1 MKLRFSFIYIVCLFL
16 VACQSNTEVEE
27 IPSDL
32 AGKKSYLKN
41 KQAQLKE
48 LEVDIK
54 SLEADIIEMDPSMKK
69 APTLVTIDTIQKSS
83 FERFATL
90 QGNIISEDLVNASS
104 EIGGRILDIFVR
116 EGQNVRRGQ
125 LIAKIDLEVI
135 QKQIAEID
143 ISLDLANTIYE
154 RQKRLWDQ
162 NIGSEIQYLQA
173 KNNKERLEK
182 NLESIQFQLSKQ
194 NVYSPSSGVV
204 EREVRQAGELTSA
217 GGPIIQILNTN
228 KVKVVVDA
236 PESYLGIVKRGDY
249 VDIKIPAIEKEFRG
263 KISLLGRMIDP
274 ANRTFKI
281 EVDLN
286 NKSGIYKPNLGA
298 EMLVKDLELDDVL
311 VVPVNLV
318 QQEVSG
324 DKFVYVVDDPYATEL
339 NSRKVYISTGENY
352 EDNVIIEEGLKA
364 GDLLIVKGARQISN
378 KELISIQ
385 S

>member
-1 MKLRFSFIYIVCLFL
+1 MKTKFAFIYIICCVMI
-16 VACQSNTEVEE
+16 ACQQTARVEE
-27 IPSDL
+27 VPTDL
-32 AGKKSYLKN
+32 AGKKSSLKD
-41 KQAQLKE
+41 KQKQFKK
-48 LEVDIK
+48 LEAEINA
-54 SLEADIIEMDPSMKK
+54 LEADIIKMDPSIKK
-69 APTLVTIDTIQKSS
+69 EATLVTIDTIQKSS
-83 FERFATL
+83 FQRYATL
-90 QGNIISEDLVNASS
+90 QGNIIAEDLVNASS
-104 EIGGRILDIFVR
+104 EIGGRILDIYVR
-116 EGQNVRRGQ
+116 EGQSVSRGQ

-135 QKQIAEID
+135 QKQIAEIET
-143 ISLDLANTIYE
+143 SLDLANTVYE

-182 NLESIQFQLSKQ
+182 SLESIQFQLSKQ

-204 EREVRQAGELTSA
+204 EREVRQAGELTSS

-249 VDIKIPAIEKEFRG
+249 VDIKIPALEKEFKAR
-263 KISLLGRMIDP
+263 ISLLGRMIDP

-281 EVDLN
+281 EVKLN
-286 NKSGIYKPNLGA
+286 NSSGIYKPNLAA
-298 EMLVKDLELDDVL
+298 EMLVKDLEIDDVL
-311 VVPVNLV
+311 VVPINLV

-324 DKFVYVVDDPYATEL
+324 DKFVYVIDDPNASEL

-352 EDNVIIEEGLKA
+352 EDNVIVEEGLSE
-364 GDLLIVKGARQISN
+364 GDLIIIKGARQISN

>member
-1 MKLRFSFIYIVCLFL
+1 MI
-16 VACQSNTEVEE
+16 ACQQTARVEE
-27 IPSDL
+27 VPTDL
-32 AGKKSYLKN
+32 AGKKSSLKD
-41 KQAQLKE
+41 KQKQFKK
-48 LEVDIK
+48 LEAEINA
-54 SLEADIIEMDPSMKK
+54 LEADIIKMDPSIKK
-69 APTLVTIDTIQKSS
+69 EATLVTIDTIQKSS
-83 FERFATL
+83 FQRYATL
-90 QGNIISEDLVNASS
+90 QGNIIAEDLVNASS
-104 EIGGRILDIFVR
+104 EIGGRILDIYVR
-116 EGQNVRRGQ
+116 EGQSVSRGQ

-135 QKQIAEID
+135 QKQIAEIET
-143 ISLDLANTIYE
+143 SLDLANTVYE

-182 NLESIQFQLSKQ
+182 SLESIQFQLSKQ

-204 EREVRQAGELTSA
+204 EREVRQAGELTSS

-249 VDIKIPAIEKEFRG
+249 VDIKIPALEKEFKAR
-263 KISLLGRMIDP
+263 ISLLGRMIDP

-281 EVDLN
+281 EVKLN
-286 NKSGIYKPNLGA
+286 NSSGIYKPNLAA
-298 EMLVKDLELDDVL
+298 EMLVKDLEIDDVL
-311 VVPVNLV
+311 VVPINLV

-324 DKFVYVVDDPYATEL
+324 DKFVYVIDDPNASEL

-352 EDNVIIEEGLKA
+352 EDNVIVEEGLSE
-364 GDLLIVKGARQISN
+364 GDLIIIKGARQISN

>member
-1 MKLRFSFIYIVCLFL
+1 MKLKFALLYIMCLIS
-16 VACQSNTEVEE
+16 VACQQQAKEE
-27 IPSDL
+27 IMPTDL
-32 AGKKSYLKN
+32 AGKKSYLKD
-41 KQAQLKE
+41 KQQQLK
-48 LEVDIK
+48 K
-54 SLEADIIEMDPSMKK
+54 LEAEIKTVEAEIIELDPSLKK

-83 FERFATL
+83 FQRYATL

-104 EIGGRILDIFVR
+104 EIGGRILDIYVR

-135 QKQIAEID
+135 QKQIAEIET
-143 ISLDLANTIYE
+143 SLDLAKTVYD

-173 KNNKERLEK
+173 KNNKDRLEK
-182 NLESIQFQLSKQ
+182 SLESIQFQLSKQ

-204 EREVRQAGELTSA
+204 EREIRQAGELTSA

-263 KISLLGRMIDP
+263 RISLLGRMIDP

-281 EVDLN
+281 EVNLN
-286 NKSGIYKPNLGA
+286 NKSGIYKPNLAA
-298 EMLVKDLELDDVL
+298 EMLVKDLEIDDVL
-311 VVPVNLV
+311 VVPINLV

-324 DKFVYVVDDPYATEL
+324 DKFVYVIDDPNAAEL

-352 EDNVIIEEGLKA
+352 EDNVIVKEGIHV

>member
-1 MKLRFSFIYIVCLFL
+1 MKLKFAILYLMCLTFF
-16 VACQSNTEVEE
+16 ACQQQAEKE
-27 IPSDL
+27 IVPTDL
-32 AGKKSYLKN
+32 AGKKSYLKDM
-41 KQAQLKE
+41 QQQLK
-48 LEVDIK
+48 K
-54 SLEADIIEMDPSMKK
+54 LEADIKTVEAEIIEMDPTLKK
-69 APTLVTIDTIQKSS
+69 AATLVTIDTIKKSS
-83 FERFATL
+83 FQRYATL
-90 QGNIISEDLVNASS
+90 QGNIISDDLVNASS

-135 QKQIAEID
+135 QKQIAEIET
-143 ISLDLANTIYE
+143 SLDLANTVYE

-162 NIGSEIQYLQA
+162 NIGSEIQFLQA

-182 NLESIQFQLSKQ
+182 SLESIQFQLSKQ

-204 EREVRQAGELTSA
+204 EREIRQAGELTSA

-236 PESYLGIVKRGDY
+236 PESYLGIVKKGDY
-249 VDIKIPAIEKEFRG
+249 VDIKVPAIEKEFRG
-263 KISLLGRMIDP
+263 RISLLGRMIDP

-281 EVDLN
+281 EVNLN

-298 EMLVKDLELDDVL
+298 EMLVKDLEIDEVL
-311 VVPVNLV
+311 VVPINLV
-318 QQEVSG
+318 QQEVGG
-324 DKFVYVVDDPYATEL
+324 DKFVYVIDDPNAEEL

-352 EDNVIIEEGLKA
+352 EDNVIVEEGLNA

>member
-1 MKLRFSFIYIVCLFL
+1 MKLRIALLCVIGACLL
-16 VACQSNTEVEE
+16 ACQPKVKEDVV
-27 IPSDL
+27 PSDL
-32 AGKKSYLKN
+32 AGKKAYLKERQ
-41 KQAQLKE
+41 KELKE
-48 LEVDIK
+48 LEASIESVQA
-54 SLEADIIEMDPSMKK
+54 EIIELDPTLKK
-69 APTLVTIDTIQKSS
+69 APTLVTVDTLKKGS

-90 QGNIISEDLVNASS
+90 QGNIIAEDLVNASS
-104 EIGGRILDIFVR
+104 EIGGRILDIYVR

-125 LIAKIDLEVI
+125 LIAKIDLETI
-135 QKQIAEID
+135 QKQIAEIET
-143 ISLDLANTIYE
+143 SLELANTVFE

-162 NIGSEIQYLQA
+162 NIGSEIQFLQA

-182 NLESIQFQLSKQ
+182 SLESIQFQLSKQ

-204 EREVRQAGELTSA
+204 EREIRQPGELTSA

-228 KVKVVVDA
+228 KVKIVVDA

-249 VDIKIPAIEKEFRG
+249 VDLIIPALEEEFKA

-286 NKSGIYKPNLGA
+286 NRSGKYKPNLAA
-298 EMLVKDLELDDVL
+298 EMLVKDLQVNDVL

-318 QQEVSG
+318 QEEVSG
-324 DKFVYVVDDPYATEL
+324 DKYVYVIDDINASKL
-339 NSRKVYISTGENY
+339 NSRKAYISTGENY
-352 EDNVIIEEGLKA
+352 EDNVIIEEGLTE
-364 GDLLIVKGARQISN
+364 GDLIIIKGARQISD